1 MVLLV
6 QRSGRVLSFLCEI
19 SKRYTYRPE
28 KQKKTNQTVYNF
40 SPDTDDESQEE
51 MRPLF
56 CL

>member
-40 SPDTDDESQEE
+40 SQDTDDESQEE